1 MTQEITSIRN
11 LKLSKNLYELKTQ
24 GSLNPKRSPAVSL
37 IPWRN
42 RAQITFTLQFL
53 SILELRSHS
62 ISNKLEIRYD
72 LWVIVDQL
80 TSQVDCDAANAK
92 EKPGKENFSDQWM
105 G

>member
-1 MTQEITSIRN
+1 MRN

-24 GSLNPKRSPAVSL
+24 GSLNSKRSPAVSL
-37 IPWRN
+37 IPWKN

-53 SILELRSHS
+53 SILELRSHTYHS

-80 TSQVDCDAANAK
+80 TSQVDCNAANAK
-92 EKPGKENFSDQWM
+92 EKPEKKTSLING
-105 G
+105 